1 MDTSKINEAALSDD
15 SQTGVLGFVGC
26 RNDYCGT
33 GFAIKC
39 QFKTSD
45 APDTLVDLEDNHHE
59 AYMLRDF
66 CNNPAEG
73 RGLSNL
79 MFPLGN

>member
-1 MDTSKINEAALSDD
+1 MDTSKINEDAVSDA
-15 SQTGVLGFVGC
+15 SQTDPIGFVGC
-26 RNDYCGT
+26 RQDYCGT

-39 QFKTSD
+39 QFKTND
-45 APDTLVDLEDNHHE
+45 APDTIVDLVDKHHE
-59 AYMLRDF
+59 AYMLRAF
-66 CNNPAEG
+66 CNHPEHG